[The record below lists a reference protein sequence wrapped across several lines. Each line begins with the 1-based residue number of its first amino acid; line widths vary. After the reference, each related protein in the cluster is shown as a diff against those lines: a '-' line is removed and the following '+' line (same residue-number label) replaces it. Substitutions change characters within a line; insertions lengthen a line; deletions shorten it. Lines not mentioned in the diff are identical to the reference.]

1 MVAANS
7 KQAARSRGELVMK
20 IDMATAT
27 EMIAATFLDAEEAS
41 RNGAVTVVEFD
52 PQAEGVFV
60 LRVRD
65 DDWRPALAHLSMV
78 IESLPEQGTTVKVVV
93 FGYGIV
99 DVAELYREPDL
110 TVLTD
115 AFAEGCGDGG
125 GASRDD
131 REELD
136 LIGAFA
142 VELEARNIALT
153 FIGEGFTWI
162 FNRSTSTF
170 SGRGTRRQPLVPIM
184 SVAHAGRA

>member
-1 MVAANS
+1 
-7 KQAARSRGELVMK
+7 MK

-27 EMIAATFLDAEEAS
+27 EMIAATFLDAEEAG

-52 PQAEGVFV
+52 PQAEEVFV

-65 DDWRPALAHLSMV
+65 DDWRPALARLPLV
-78 IESLPEQGTTVKVVV
+78 IESLPEQGTTVKAIL
-93 FGYGIV
+93 FGYGIA

-110 TVLTD
+110 TILTY
-115 AFAEGCGDGG
+115 AFAEGCGEGG

-136 LIGAFA
+136 VISAFA
-142 VELEARNIALT
+142 VKLEARNIALT

-162 FNRSTSTF
+162 FDRSTSTL
-170 SGRGTRRQPLVPIM
+170 RGIDRRRQPLVPIM
-184 SVAHAGRA
+184 SVTHA